1 MSFTV
6 TLANFDET
14 SRIARATLTGELDA
28 SVAGQFK
35 EAVDRMVALHPK
47 GVVLSM
53 GGLEFM
59 ASAGL
64 RVLIFAKQK
73 LGGDVPLTLVACQ
86 PPVLS
91 TLEMSGFA
99 QGVHL
104 TDAV

>member
-1 MSFTV
+1 MSFNV
-6 TLANFDET
+6 TIETFDEA
-14 SRIARATLTGELDA
+14 SRTARATLTGELDA

-35 EAVDRMVALHPK
+35 EAVDKMVALHPTS
-47 GVVLSM
+47 VVLLM
-53 GGLEFM
+53 HKLEFM

-73 LGGDVPLTLVACQ
+73 LGGDVPLTLVAFQ

-104 TDAV
+104 TDSI